1 MKLIKIDPNKVMIP
15 EVRVTARFD
24 DEKLAMFKESIK
36 STGQVA
42 PIICVMV
49 SSQVVLVDGL
59 HRLNEAIQNKDKI
72 INAVITDGDMVD
84 VLTKNIYVDHLRGKV
99 PPSEMRR
106 VILVLYKEYSL
117 GIEDIVKKT
126 GLSQDYVE
134 KLLIISELTPM
145 CLEALDQE
153 QIGVG
158 IAFELT
164 KSKTLDQ
171 QEVFLQMCLAN
182 NWKLPALRRFMA
194 QTREIEDNK
203 VEAPALEPAPV
214 SQTVACRFCGD
225 EYPPQQLASLI
236 MCHGCQGIMFEAVA
250 AGRRAAQEAVAA
262 DSSAKS
268 VTEKT
273 TKTE

>member
-15 EVRVTARFD
+15 EIRVTARFD

-49 SSQVVLVDGL
+49 DGQVVLVDGL
-59 HRLNEAIQNKDKI
+59 HRLNEAIQNGDKVI
-72 INAVITDGDMVD
+72 LAVITDGDMVD

-99 PPSEMRR
+99 PPSEMRG
-106 VILVLYKEYSL
+106 VIEALYKEYNL

-126 GLSQDYVE
+126 GLSQAYVE
-134 KLLIISELTPM
+134 KLLIISNLTPM
-145 CLEALDQE
+145 CLEALDDE
-153 QIGVG
+153 RIGVG

-164 KSKTLDQ
+164 KSKSPDQ
-171 QEVFLQMCLAN
+171 QEVFLQMCIANRWTLAQL
-182 NWKLPALRRFMA
+182 KAFMD
-194 QTREIEDNK
+194 QTREIEDNRT
-203 VEAPALEPAPV
+203 EAPAPEPAQV

-236 MCHGCQGIMFEAVA
+236 MCHNCQGIMFEAVG
-250 AGRRAAQEAVAA
+250 AGRRAAQEAAQAQV
-262 DSSAKS
+262 DENKPQKQEKS
-268 VTEKT
+268 T
-273 TKTE
+273 